1 MPVEISHYQQVLQEA
16 GSLRTAGKTVHLSKS
31 GDDLVLRGSSFLG
44 RMASWFKGFRASD
57 HAAVKQRFI
66 AVLALQYGQ
75 GIANQVSSEYKLN
88 DANCIK
94 KPLTSREVFLV
105 FTRAS
110 QYEEIKSEKKEN
122 SKGNNLLALQYDASP
137 EVFLDSEFESADHK
151 FSQIL
156 PKVIANDEGN
166 HAVDAQEVLGP
177 AELKAAGEEIKQ
189 QILKKGDDGR
199 HRVKEKEADGIAEQV
214 LREAVVEKYKKTVLN
229 KYLIPRDLSQD
240 GNEIPKLVSQMNRQ
254 PDAPNLDLTKLLP
267 ASIDAINEGI
277 EADIISEMYQE
288 NPDKPVLLSEDRVA
302 EIAERNMQA
311 LVPVMKAVQKLD
323 LPDLNSMTP
332 PQLKNIWE
340 AGLKVQPHLK
350 VLADAD
356 KASEKELKTAMNGY
370 IDALATLEA
379 EVGSSEEAKKAGSLL
394 MMMAQGGDSR
404 ATMEKMYRQITAPG
418 VFNSYLRTMNHY
430 RLNFLIDQ
438 ARVGSDNSYQSSEQ
452 RSKTFC
458 RWTSALG
465 LGLAQQLKIPQ
476 GAEKVMAQSRD
487 LPSSLAIDD
496 QMLNLMRNTGIKV
509 LAPDR
514 LNQQGSGVFCDE
526 AVKHMEKKL
535 ASGVIGKVK
544 DDICEQ
550 FLLDIG
556 VRATAYFNGE
566 KVEADNVA
574 DALKEFCT
582 DESGALNRDMLFAVS
597 QMHQGVFSGPYSAL
611 LREEIAPI
619 YGIVTGNDG
628 VIYHFNKNDDGSV
641 SVKAV
646 SKKINSQVFSSM
658 KAGLGD
664 VFLDETR
671 SGFEVGL
678 ELRLSPDKF
687 TAARDR
693 YIPPEVINA
702 NYQYSLYTKNE

>member
-1 MPVEISHYQQVLQEA
+1 MPVNIRRYQRVSREA
-16 GSLRTAGKTVHLSKS
+16 GSLKTVGKTVHLSKS
-31 GDDLVLRGSSFLG
+31 GDSLVLHGGSFWG
-44 RMASWFKGFRASD
+44 RMVSWFKGFRASD
-57 HAAVKQRFI
+57 HVAVKQSFME
-66 AVLALQYGQ
+66 ALASQYGSD
-75 GIANQVSSEYKLN
+75 IATQVSSEYQLN
-88 DANCIK
+88 DASHMK

-105 FTRAS
+105 FARAS
-110 QYEEIKSEKKEN
+110 QFEDMENEKQEN
-122 SKGNNLLALQYDASP
+122 SENNNRLALQYDASP
-137 EVFLDSEFESADHK
+137 EVFSNPEFQSADHK

-166 HAVDAQEVLGP
+166 HATDAQEVFEP
-177 AELKAAGEEIKQ
+177 EELKAAGEEIKQ

-214 LREAVVEKYKKTVLN
+214 LREAVVEKYKKTVLS

-240 GNEIPKLVSQMNRQ
+240 GNEIPRLVSQMNRQ
-254 PDAPNLDLTKLLP
+254 PDALNLDLTKLP
-267 ASIDAINEGI
+267 TASIDAINAGI
-277 EADIISEMYQE
+277 EADVISEMYQS

-302 EIAERNMQA
+302 EIAERNIRT
-311 LVPVMKAVQKLD
+311 LEAVEKLD
-323 LPDLNSMTP
+323 LPALNSMTP
-332 PQLKNIWE
+332 SQLKNIWE

-350 VLADAD
+350 VLADAN

-370 IDALATLEA
+370 IDTLATLEA

-394 MMMAQGGDSR
+394 MMMAQGEGSR
-404 ATMEKMYRQITAPG
+404 ATMEKMYHQITAPG
-418 VFNSYLRTMNHY
+418 VFNSYLRTMHHY

-438 ARVGSDNSYQSSEQ
+438 VRVGSDNSYQSSEQ

-465 LGLAQQLKIPQ
+465 AGLAQQLKIPQ

-514 LNQQGSGVFCDE
+514 LNQEGSGVFCDE
-526 AVKHMEKKL
+526 AIKYMEGKL
-535 ASGVIGKVK
+535 VSGDVGKVK

-556 VRATAYFNGE
+556 VRSMAYFNGE
-566 KVEADNVA
+566 KVEADNVVGS
-574 DALKEFCT
+574 LKEFCT
-582 DESGALNRDMLFAVS
+582 DESGKLNKDMLFAVS
-597 QMHQGVFSGPYSAL
+597 QMHQGIFAGPYSAL
-611 LREEIAPI
+611 LREEIAPVC
-619 YGIVTGNDG
+619 GIVAGGNKI
-628 VIYHFNKNDDGSV
+628 IYRFGKNDDGSV

-646 SKKINSQVFSSM
+646 GNKTNSQMFTSI
-658 KAGLGD
+658 KLGD
-664 VFLDETR
+664 VPLDETR
-671 SGFEVGL
+671 SRLEVGL

-702 NYQYSLYTKNE
+702 NYQYSLYTKDE